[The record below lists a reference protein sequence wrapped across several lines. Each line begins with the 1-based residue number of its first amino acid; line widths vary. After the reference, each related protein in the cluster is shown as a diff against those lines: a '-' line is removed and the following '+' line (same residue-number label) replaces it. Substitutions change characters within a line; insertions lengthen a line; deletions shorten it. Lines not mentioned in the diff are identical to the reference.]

1 MEICPYEK
9 ISLLQIHLFWQPCGT
24 SVGSTDLVILDYLD
38 KEQILCW
45 AGPDP
50 EMGIPDRNPSSAL
63 PSQPQHGGMLGC
75 CSAFLPLHICR
86 AAVTTRWSLFAL
98 HCAAPGSLG
107 GSFQEWGGNTGVICV
122 LLLALFFLLLQKHCK
137 AKGCPEECLQ
147 SRRLIWLHLGKK
159 KLDLSLLIF
168 APTFPAEEGWICAI
182 GTGQGRSL
190 SSSLL
195 KGLHCFPGP
204 SPDSGCTC
212 P

>member
-1 MEICPYEK
+1 M
-9 ISLLQIHLFWQPCGT
+9 
-24 SVGSTDLVILDYLD
+24 
-38 KEQILCW
+38 
-45 AGPDP
+45 
-50 EMGIPDRNPSSAL
+50 
-63 PSQPQHGGMLGC
+63 
-75 CSAFLPLHICR
+75 
-86 AAVTTRWSLFAL
+86 
-98 HCAAPGSLG
+98 
-107 GSFQEWGGNTGVICV
+107 ICV

-168 APTFPAEEGWICAI
+168 APTFPAAEGWICAI